1 MSSTDVAVTCGAG
14 MTGLVV
20 GAVYVLA
27 TPLAV
32 LVGLKVPQA
41 GEHTAPYCKRL
52 QVTPRFAPSFVT
64 MAENCCVAPG
74 ATLAVAGDI
83 ETEIGKTCME
93 AVPFALVFVID
104 VATSNVATTL
114 VGGVGGAV

>member
-1 MSSTDVAVTCGAG
+1 MSSTEVALTCGEG

-32 LVGLKVPQA
+32 FVGLMVPQA
-41 GEHTAPYCKRL
+41 GEHAAPYCERL

-64 MAENCCVAPG
+64 AAENCWVAPG
-74 ATLAVAGDI
+74 ATVVFAGDI

-104 VATSNVATTL
+104 VATSNVATTPF
-114 VGGVGGAV
+114 GGVGGAV